1 MFDLDEYIEEVRKKI
16 SRIPDFQ
23 KEAVESLLELL
34 PHLDENE
41 KRAMINDINSI
52 VDPAYTSH
60 IIVSKNPVLGFPSEE
75 ESKGDGLKLG
85 VVMAGDIEKYPFELT
100 FENLRESILAVARS
114 GHGKTRFMYY
124 FVQSLV
130 SCGVNFVCFDWKRDY
145 RGLAEIHPDILVIRW
160 SDLRFNPLTN
170 VPAGLDIKQ
179 WWRVLFTIF
188 AHSFGVLV
196 ATPSFI
202 LEQLEELYE
211 EKKGLVTFKDLY
223 EHLKRL
229 NEQSK
234 KRGEYLDVAEN
245 RIFTVNQ
252 ALGEVV
258 NVKYGFEIS
267 EIFRRKVVIELE
279 PLDTP
284 TASFLV
290 QTLLMHEFFRRLRN
304 QVRL

>member
-1 MFDLDEYIEEVRKKI
+1 MQNEEFLEETRKKI
-16 SRIPDFQ
+16 SATPNSPKSAI
-23 KEAVESLLELL
+23 ESLLKVWSVVTGSRKERI
-34 PHLDENE
+34 EN
-41 KRAMINDINSI
+41 KINKI
-52 VDPAYTSH
+52 VDGAYNRH
-60 IIVSKNPVLGFPSEE
+60 VLNSKNPVLGFPSEE

-211 EKKGLVTFKDLY
+211 EKKGLVTFRDLY
-223 EHLKRL
+223 EHMKRL
-229 NEQSK
+229 NEQSR